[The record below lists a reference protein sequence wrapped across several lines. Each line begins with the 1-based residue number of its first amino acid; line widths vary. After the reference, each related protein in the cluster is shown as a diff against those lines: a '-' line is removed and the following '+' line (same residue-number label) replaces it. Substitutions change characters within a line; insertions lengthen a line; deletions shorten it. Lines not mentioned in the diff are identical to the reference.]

1 MVRAAIAQ
9 REQHLM
15 NALTPGRSKATYT
28 FDYDPTPRS
37 SLAASR
43 RFRAKLADAR
53 RARAILFAD
62 QTGPGAYYF
71 DLRTRYP
78 VAARVKRAFD
88 ILFATAIIIVIS
100 PLLLLIMALVRFTS
114 PGPIIFR
121 QRRIGFRCNQFD
133 MYKFRTMVD
142 GADLQEKELAQNAG
156 RSFLKLKNDPRIT
169 LIGGFLRKYSLD
181 ELPQLFNVLDGS
193 MSIVGP
199 RPLLLSDLD
208 KLPRRSQLSRFSML
222 PGITGLWQV
231 SGRSRCSDAQRMQL
245 DRQYVN
251 QWSLGL
257 DFQILLKTVGVV
269 VMGRDAV

>member
-1 MVRAAIAQ
+1 MSSYI
-9 REQHLM
+9 
-15 NALTPGRSKATYT
+15 
-28 FDYDPTPRS
+28 FDYDLSPRS
-37 SLAASR
+37 GSVAGSR
-43 RFRAKLADAR
+43 RRTTADAR

-78 VAARVKRAFD
+78 VAARVKRVFD
-88 ILFATAIIIVIS
+88 MLFATAVITIIS
-100 PLLLLIMALVRFTS
+100 PLLLLIMALVKFTS

-133 MYKFRTMVD
+133 MYKFRTMID
-142 GADLQEKELAQNAG
+142 GAHLQEKELAESTG
-156 RSFLKLKNDPRIT
+156 KSFLKLKNDPRIT
-169 LIGGFLRKYSLD
+169 PIGSFLRKFSLD
-181 ELPQLFNVLDGS
+181 ELPQLFNVLEGS

-208 KLPRRSQLSRFSML
+208 NLPRRSPLSRFSML

-231 SGRSRCSDAQRMQL
+231 SGRSRCTDEQRMRL

-251 QWSLGL
+251 DWSLGL
-257 DFQILLKTVGVV
+257 DFQILLKTVAVV
-269 VMGRDAV
+269 FTGRDAV